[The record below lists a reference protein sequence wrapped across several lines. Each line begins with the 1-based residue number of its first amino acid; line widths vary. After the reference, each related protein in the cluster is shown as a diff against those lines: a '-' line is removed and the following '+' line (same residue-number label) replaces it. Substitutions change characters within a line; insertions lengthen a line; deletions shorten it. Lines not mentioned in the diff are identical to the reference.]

1 MKKPEL
7 SHWLMSVIADRVVPS
22 HVYDG
27 KVGCDL
33 KADEQTFTGS
43 YHLSLSSCSISLPPL
58 ICSNTRSNPWPSY
71 ILQAQQKEKPEPY
84 TSLSALPPLS
94 GKVGAGLCFCP

>member
-43 YHLSLSSCSISLPPL
+43 YHLYLP
-58 ICSNTRSNPWPSY
+58 
-71 ILQAQQKEKPEPY
+71 
-84 TSLSALPPLS
+84 
-94 GKVGAGLCFCP
+94 